1 MTRPACTTVAATAT
15 RVTATGTVAL
25 LVATLLT
32 AAGVVLAGDAR
43 ADAGFVSMINSAR
56 ASAGLPPL
64 ASRGDLT
71 SVAASWSQQMASSG
85 TLAHNPS
92 LASQVSGYRYV
103 GENVGYGP
111 DAGTIHRAFMNSA
124 SHRANILDSD
134 YTEIGVAVV
143 ESGGRLWV
151 TQVFRAPSGAPRAAA
166 APAKAAP
173 PARAKATTSAAS
185 SRSGGRP
192 ASRPAAPPPPPPP
205 SPEELLRQRAAA
217 AVAGPGAARAVDP
230 VQRALRFAEVMRAT
244 RG

>member
-1 MTRPACTTVAATAT
+1 MTRPARTAVAATAT
-15 RVTATGTVAL
+15 RVTATGTIAL
-25 LVATLLT
+25 LVAALLT
-32 AAGVVLAGDAR
+32 AAGVVLAADAR
-43 ADAGFVSMINSAR
+43 ADADFVSMINSAR

-64 ASRGDLT
+64 ASRGDLAG
-71 SVAASWSQQMASSG
+71 VAASWSRQMASSG

-124 SHRANILDSD
+124 PHRANILDGD
-134 YTEIGVAVV
+134 YTEVGVAVV
-143 ESGGRLWV
+143 ESDGRLWV

-166 APAKAAP
+166 PAKAAP
-173 PARAKATTSAAS
+173 AAGAKAATPTS
-185 SRSGGRP
+185 SRPAGRP
-192 ASRPAAPPPPPPP
+192 ASRPAAPAPPPPP
-205 SPEELLRQRAAA
+205 SPEDLLRQRAAA